1 MIERASIQCLKRSP
15 LASVSMARD
24 PTDMT
29 ETPASPWGPIRMTP
43 EDLNSFLRR
52 AFPTG
57 APDEMPKVMRI
68 EPGAAWLLSPTSDRN
83 LRPGGVIS
91 GPTLMSLADTAAYA
105 LILAHIGEVPMAV
118 TTSLTIHFLRA
129 CKPGPL
135 MAEARMLKLGRRIAT
150 CEVSMGSEGPDRWA
164 AKATVA
170 YALPDTSRKET
181 RS

>member
-1 MIERASIQCLKRSP
+1 MSDASQS
-15 LASVSMARD
+15 
-24 PTDMT
+24 T
-29 ETPASPWGPIRMTP
+29 WGPLRMSA
-43 EDLNSFLRR
+43 ESLNSFLLR

-57 APDEMPKVMRI
+57 APDQMPKVIRL
-68 EPGAAWLLSPTSDRN
+68 EPGAAWLLSPTSERN

-118 TTSLTIHFLRA
+118 TTSLTIHFLRG

-135 MAEARMLKLGRRIAT
+135 TAEARLLKLGRRIAT
-150 CEVSMGSEGPDRWA
+150 CDIALGTEGPDRWA

-170 YALPDTSRKET
+170 YALPDTARMGFKAP
-181 RS
+181 